1 MKSLI
6 IFMRHWGLILV
17 GILLI
22 IGGLIYG
29 SIPQKTPYQ
38 NITKAF
44 MAHYLSG
51 RGIGYMQLEKSPTLY
66 IVNEGQFLPAF
77 SADYLNNGNVLISFL
92 YRTDETTSIDASSSN
107 NVHLIGPAYTVEQIT
122 LYHQF
127 GQQPQV
133 FSTFE
138 YYQNPK
144 GYYQHNWMTAIA
156 LSLLGLVLIGLGY
169 FLTVIRG
176 KKKKEL
182 NSVDAHPTILAAAD
196 KQPEQLNQYQEP
208 ETITGNG
215 EYTEYST
222 QSAQSINIS
231 RVE

>member
-6 IFMRHWGLILV
+6 IFMRRWGLILV

-51 RGIGYMQLEKSPTLY
+51 RGIGYMQLEKIPTLY

-77 SADYLNNGNVLISFL
+77 SADYLNHGNVLISFL
-92 YRTDETTSIDASSSN
+92 FRTDETTSIDASNGN

-127 GQQPQV
+127 GQPPQV
-133 FSTFE
+133 FSTSE
-138 YYQNPK
+138 YFQNPN
-144 GYYQHNWMTAIA
+144 GYYQHYWMTGIA
-156 LSLLGLVLIGLGY
+156 LSLLGLIFIGLGL
-169 FLTVIRG
+169 FMTVIRG
-176 KKKKEL
+176 KKKKDL
-182 NSVDAHPTILAAAD
+182 NSVNAHVTILASAE
-196 KQPEQLNQYQEP
+196 KKPEQLDQYQEP
-208 ETITGNG
+208 ETIPGN
-215 EYTEYST
+215 
-222 QSAQSINIS
+222 
-231 RVE
+231 

>member
-6 IFMRHWGLILV
+6 IIMRHWGLILV
-17 GILLI
+17 GIPLL

-29 SIPQKTPYQ
+29 STPQKTPYQ
-38 NITKAF
+38 NLTKAF

-77 SADYLNNGNVLISFL
+77 SADYLNHGNVLISFL
-92 YRTDETTSIDASSSN
+92 YRTDVTTNIDASSSN
-107 NVHLIGPAYTVEQIT
+107 NVHLLGPAYTVEQIT

-138 YYQNPK
+138 YYQNPM
-144 GYYQHNWMTAIA
+144 GYYQHSWITGIA
-156 LSLLGLVLIGLGY
+156 LSFLGLIFIGLGL
-169 FLTVIRG
+169 FTTVRRG
-176 KKKKEL
+176 KKKKQL
-182 NSVDAHPTILAAAD
+182 DFVNASVILFATD
-196 KQPEQLNQYQEP
+196 DLKTGYPDQYQEP

-215 EYTEYST
+215 DY
-222 QSAQSINIS
+222 
-231 RVE
+231 RK